1 MLVIIIIISGC
12 NQTEDSAPEVSEL
25 TFIKLDMGIPYFNNF
40 LINEFSI
47 PNLDIKKQVY
57 KGGAGAAGIS
67 IYDLEED
74 GNLELIILDLE
85 SIKILDL
92 NGKLLET
99 IDSTNVKTIDQV
111 YNGGAGAAGIAVYD
125 LEKDG
130 NPELIILD
138 LEGIKILDLNGD
150 LIQTVDSTNVN
161 TKDQVSQEGAGA
173 AGITVYDLEED
184 GNPELIILDL
194 EGIKILNLNGDL
206 LQTIDSTSVDT
217 KDLVYKGGAGAAG
230 IAVYDLEKD
239 KNPELIILDMEGIK
253 ILDFNGNL
261 LQTIDI
267 NNIKTSNQIYEGG
280 AGAAGIELGFLE
292 LGDDKDLDIL
302 IIDTNGIKI
311 FYNQFCEEN
320 QDLCITDQKGE
331 EEGIVE

>member
-1 MLVIIIIISGC
+1 MKYKNIILLYMLVIIIIISGC

-125 LEKDG
+125 LEK
-130 NPELIILD
+130 
-138 LEGIKILDLNGD
+138 
-150 LIQTVDSTNVN
+150 
-161 TKDQVSQEGAGA
+161 
-173 AGITVYDLEED
+173 D